1 MCNTGALI
9 IIFGVVNWVPVIEFV
24 AAPQEELLHFA
35 VLQVMIVHSQ
45 LAICGHGRPRPNLTT
60 PENLYLM
67 IHVSSDLILPSSWS
81 VYVQRF
87 PPLALAGASFNLE
100 MMRHLFPQLRI
111 IEMAKAFHLW
121 QRPCR
126 RYFIQYTLV
135 LANLVATNLSCT
147 PTSVKVSRETMVL
160 TSVGS
165 ISLLNG
171 FLGYRL
177 LRCQIYLVY

>member
-1 MCNTGALI
+1 
-9 IIFGVVNWVPVIEFV
+9 
-24 AAPQEELLHFA
+24 
-35 VLQVMIVHSQ
+35 
-45 LAICGHGRPRPNLTT
+45 
-60 PENLYLM
+60 
-67 IHVSSDLILPSSWS
+67 
-81 VYVQRF
+81 
-87 PPLALAGASFNLE
+87 LAGASFNLE